1 MCLTTKRIFPNVA
14 LKDIEVY
21 KVYMMKDDD
30 SDLISPIMDNVYP
43 KGTEVITPESKK
55 ILSWRA
61 PGESLWNRRVAE
73 GYIHVCGNLARA
85 CLIQLELD
93 ILCDETQ
100 ECVVWKCVIPKGTL
114 YFRGEN
120 DDLCA
125 KKIRLVEKL
134 DFEDITVM
142 VAETDR

>member
-21 KVYMMKDDD
+21 KVFRMK
-30 SDLISPIMDNVYP
+30 SDGSALISPFMDNVYP
-43 KGTEVITPESKK
+43 MGTEVITPESKK
-55 ILSWRA
+55 ILSWRV
-61 PGESLWNRRVAE
+61 PGESLRNRRISE
-73 GYIHVCGNLARA
+73 GYIHVCGNLART
-85 CLIQLELD
+85 CLIQQGLD
-93 ILCDETQ
+93 ILYDEAQ

-114 YFRGEN
+114 YFRNKKE

-134 DFEDITVM
+134 Y
-142 VAETDR
+142 